1 VSVTSTSANAI
12 THVNWR
18 TVVLFII
25 TLVAIGLCLAVLSPF
40 FPAITGAIALAVAVR
55 RPYEWLERH
64 VGHRTL
70 AAIIGVLLIVMLIL
84 APVVLVVQSLG
95 HRVIGVATAIQ
106 SGSAQDWLT
115 DRIDRLPWLNQL
127 VNEALGLVNL
137 RQAAQGTAG
146 FVGNRLKGVLTG
158 SVATATQAV
167 LMLFT
172 LFFALRDRNEAAR
185 LFRSVLPLNESQCD
199 RLIERMRNTIEAT
212 MQGSVTIAA
221 IQGSLGGIMFWILG
235 VPSAAVWGLTMAL
248 LATIPSLGTFLVWMP
263 VAIYLAVSGHWA
275 KALILAGW
283 GASVI
288 STVDNLLY
296 PTLVGRKMQLH
307 TVPVLFS
314 VLGAIGLFGISGIV
328 LGPLILT
335 TGVTLLRF
343 WNDSA
348 LRTQDEATSDQAL
361 GRDP

>member
-1 VSVTSTSANAI
+1 VTLTAANAAI
-12 THVNWR
+12 PVNWR
-18 TVVLFII
+18 AVVLFII
-25 TLVAIGLCLAVLSPF
+25 TLVAVGLCLAVLSPF
-40 FPAITGAIALAVAVR
+40 FPAITGAVALAVAVR
-55 RPYEWLERH
+55 KPYAWLERH
-64 VGHRTL
+64 LRHRTL
-70 AAIIGVLLIVMLIL
+70 AAAIGVLLVVMLIL
-84 APVVLVVQSLG
+84 TPVLLVVQSLG
-95 HRVIGVATAIQ
+95 HRVIEAATAIQ
-106 SGSAQDWLT
+106 SGSVQDWVT
-115 DRIDRLPWLNQL
+115 DRIDRLPWLNHL
-127 VNEALGLVNL
+127 VDEALGLVNL

-146 FVGNRLKGVLTG
+146 FVGNRLKRLLTG
-158 SVATATQAV
+158 SVATATQTV

-172 LFFALRDRNEAAR
+172 LFFALRDRHEAAA
-185 LFRSVLPLNESQCD
+185 LFRSVLPLNESQRD
-199 RLIERMRNTIEAT
+199 RLVERMRNTIEAT

-263 VAIYLAVSGHWA
+263 LAIYLAVSGHWV

-335 TGVTLLRF
+335 TGVTLLRC
-343 WNDSA
+343 WSDGA
-348 LRTQDEATSDQAL
+348 LRSRDHVTSH
-361 GRDP
+361 